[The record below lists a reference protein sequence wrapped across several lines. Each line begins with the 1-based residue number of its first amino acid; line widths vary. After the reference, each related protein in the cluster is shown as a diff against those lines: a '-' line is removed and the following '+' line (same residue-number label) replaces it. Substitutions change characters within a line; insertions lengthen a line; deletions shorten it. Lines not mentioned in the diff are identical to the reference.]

1 MKGNL
6 IDRRY
11 FIKYLLSG
19 YFLFNSYSILT
30 AREAKVLTSNS
41 VPVIDS
47 DYVIINGWVLLKSDV
62 ALA

>member
-19 YFLFNSYSILT
+19 YFVFNSYSTLT
-30 AREAKVLTSNS
+30 TREVKVLTSNS
-41 VPVIDS
+41 ISVINS
-47 DYVIINGWVLLKSDV
+47 DFVIINGWVLLKSDV